1 MFNTVR
7 SKYVAIG
14 LVFSIF
20 LFFSPHL
27 FSGSANA
34 QGKLIG
40 NIFQN
45 DGTTPVEGAV
55 LKIRNVSTGSYYE
68 SSSSDENGHF
78 TVLRVD
84 EGLYIAGI
92 TTDTEDF
99 NIENLIGISANETAE
114 ISLALDPAQEEKE
127 KKKKRGLIGFFLS
140 PAGIAVIV
148 ASTVAIVYGVVKL
161 TEKEEE
167 ASPFKK

>member
-1 MFNTVR
+1 MFNTLR
-7 SKYVAIG
+7 SKHVAIG

-78 TVLRVD
+78 AVVRVD

-92 TTDTEDF
+92 TTESKDF
-99 NIENLIGISANETAE
+99 NIENLIGIKANETAE
-114 ISLALDPAQEEKE
+114 ISIALDPVQEEKE
-127 KKKKRGLIGFFLS
+127 KKRGLIGFFLS